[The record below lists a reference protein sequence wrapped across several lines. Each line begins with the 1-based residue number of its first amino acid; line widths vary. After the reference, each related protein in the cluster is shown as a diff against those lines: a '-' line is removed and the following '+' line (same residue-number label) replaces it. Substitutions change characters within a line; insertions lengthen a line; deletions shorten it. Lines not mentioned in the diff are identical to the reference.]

1 MGMWQSLGTN
11 YYKWYNIEES
21 LQSELQ
27 EKPSYGLKKMKEK
40 KWYKSDSFNKYQRFQ
55 IEK

>member
-1 MGMWQSLGTN
+1 MGTN